1 MSFLSAKP
9 ISTLDPNIVVEGQ
22 PFGLV
27 ATCRA
32 MAKPQPGL
40 SWDTDLP
47 GASQNRS
54 LDNGVASIQYSL
66 HPLRSMNGHRLDC
79 LVWHPSLK
87 SPRRLTNNLVVHCEF
102 NNITFYKGCHCRCYT
117 KTVRLFCLECCL
129 HLTCVLITCLPSEV
143 KSLLNVVTYQKKL

>member
-1 MSFLSAKP
+1 MFSFLVAKP
-9 ISTLDPNIVVEGQ
+9 IATLDPTILEEGQ
-22 PFGLV
+22 LFQVV

-47 GASQNRS
+47 GLSQNRS

-66 HPLRSMNGHRLDC
+66 HPLRNMNGHKLDC

-87 SPRRLTNNLVVHCEF
+87 SPRRLTNQLIVHCKF
-102 NNITFYKGCHCRCYT
+102 NNVTFIMI
-117 KTVRLFCLECCL
+117 RL
-129 HLTCVLITCLPSEV
+129 S
-143 KSLLNVVTYQKKL
+143 